1 MSILQKDYSNQL
13 DEELE
18 KRFKS
23 MFKFSN
29 NEVNKFILFLR
40 KAVYP
45 YEYMDDWEKFDETLL
60 SEKEEFYS
68 NLNIEDIKYANQM
81 HAKKFCKDFEIK
93 SIGEYHDQYLKSD
106 TLLLVDVF

>member
-18 KRFKS
+18 KQFKS

-29 NEVNKFILFLR
+29 NEVNKFILFLG

-68 NLNIEDIKYANQM
+68 NLNIEDIKYAN
-81 HAKKFCKDFEIK
+81 
-93 SIGEYHDQYLKSD
+93 
-106 TLLLVDVF
+106 